1 MLDALWE
8 IQNPEVVER
17 KISYEKLEEI
27 HILKKELLKQEDV
40 ARTEEFWDNT
50 IYSINSILWRWTNT
64 PNPFFHKDETLEGH
78 ILNLKSQ
85 LKKAFEYEYN
95 AKNHLEEIF
104 NRIVSL
110 RQSVDSP
117 LFDSVAEHLDPKR
130 NLCFLATTN
139 SYDYL
144 RKEVKN
150 ISKKWKVKTPN
161 QLREDQIYDELIFFW
176 TIQ

>member
-95 AKNHLEEIF
+95 AKI
-104 NRIVSL
+104 IW
-110 RQSVDSP
+110 
-117 LFDSVAEHLDPKR
+117 KK
-130 NLCFLATTN
+130 
-139 SYDYL
+139 YL
-144 RKEVKN
+144 IE
-150 ISKKWKVKTPN
+150 
-161 QLREDQIYDELIFFW
+161 
-176 TIQ
+176 